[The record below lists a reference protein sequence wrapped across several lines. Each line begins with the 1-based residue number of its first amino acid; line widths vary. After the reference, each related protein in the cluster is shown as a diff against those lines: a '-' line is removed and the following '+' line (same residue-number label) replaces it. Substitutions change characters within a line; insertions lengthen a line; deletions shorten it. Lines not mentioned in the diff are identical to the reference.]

1 MTDIAVSAHNLHK
14 SFPVPDAISVEVLH
28 GISCSIEQG
37 RMTSMVGP
45 SGSGKSTALLCLAG
59 LESATSG
66 QVTLMGRNLNA
77 LSPAK
82 IAKLYRDKVGFVFQ
96 SYNLVPYLSVRE
108 NIAISDTLAGRRSD
122 QRRLEEVLSRL
133 RLESR
138 ANSLT
143 STLSGGEQQRV
154 ALGRILYR
162 RPAIVFADEP
172 TGALDTRSASVVL
185 YELRRLAD
193 EGATV
198 VLVTHDLNAAS
209 LADSVM
215 ILRDGHIIS
224 RLDSGIS
231 SEILLSIMNNAVE
244 GE

>member
-14 SFPVPDAISVEVLH
+14 SFPVPDATSVEVLH

-66 QVTLMGRNLNA
+66 QVTLMGRDLNA

-108 NIAISDTLAGRRSD
+108 NIAISDTLAG
-122 QRRLEEVLSRL
+122 LIKGV
-133 RLESR
+133 
-138 ANSLT
+138 
-143 STLSGGEQQRV
+143 
-154 ALGRILYR
+154 
-162 RPAIVFADEP
+162 
-172 TGALDTRSASVVL
+172 
-185 YELRRLAD
+185 
-193 EGATV
+193 
-198 VLVTHDLNAAS
+198 
-209 LADSVM
+209 
-215 ILRDGHIIS
+215 
-224 RLDSGIS
+224 
-231 SEILLSIMNNAVE
+231 
-244 GE
+244 

>member
-1 MTDIAVSAHNLHK
+1 
-14 SFPVPDAISVEVLH
+14 
-28 GISCSIEQG
+28 
-37 RMTSMVGP
+37 MVGP

-66 QVTLMGRNLNA
+66 QVTLMGRDLNA

-143 STLSGGEQQRV
+143 STLSGGQQRV

-209 LADSVM
+209 LADSAM
-215 ILRDGHIIS
+215 IMRDGHIIS

>member
-1 MTDIAVSAHNLHK
+1 
-14 SFPVPDAISVEVLH
+14 
-28 GISCSIEQG
+28 
-37 RMTSMVGP
+37 
-45 SGSGKSTALLCLAG
+45 
-59 LESATSG
+59 
-66 QVTLMGRNLNA
+66 MGRDLNA

-138 ANSLT
+138 TNSLT

-193 EGATV
+193 DGVTV

>member
-1 MTDIAVSAHNLHK
+1 
-14 SFPVPDAISVEVLH
+14 
-28 GISCSIEQG
+28 
-37 RMTSMVGP
+37 
-45 SGSGKSTALLCLAG
+45 
-59 LESATSG
+59 
-66 QVTLMGRNLNA
+66 MGRDLNA

-138 ANSLT
+138 TNSLT

-193 EGATV
+193 DGVTV

-244 GE
+244 EE

>member
-1 MTDIAVSAHNLHK
+1 
-14 SFPVPDAISVEVLH
+14 
-28 GISCSIEQG
+28 
-37 RMTSMVGP
+37 
-45 SGSGKSTALLCLAG
+45 
-59 LESATSG
+59 
-66 QVTLMGRNLNA
+66 MGRDLNA

-193 EGATV
+193 EGSTV

>member
-14 SFPVPDAISVEVLH
+14 SFPVPDATSVEVLH

-66 QVTLMGRNLNA
+66 QVTLMGRDLNA

-138 ANSLT
+138 TNSLT
-143 STLSGGEQQRV
+143 STLSGV
-154 ALGRILYR
+154 
-162 RPAIVFADEP
+162 
-172 TGALDTRSASVVL
+172 S
-185 YELRRLAD
+185 
-193 EGATV
+193 
-198 VLVTHDLNAAS
+198 
-209 LADSVM
+209 
-215 ILRDGHIIS
+215 
-224 RLDSGIS
+224 S
-231 SEILLSIMNNAVE
+231 SE
-244 GE
+244 